1 MKKDRL
7 LAFSDGVLAIIITIL
22 VLGISNPAGY
32 KMQDLLSLVP
42 NIVSYILSF
51 VYIGLYWNNHHHM
64 WQVANKVNGKI
75 LWANLN
81 LLFWISLMPIAT
93 NWMGEYPDQSY
104 PVAFFGFIL
113 LLSSIAWFILAHLVK
128 KEEGENSLI
137 YQAYKNDKKTFLSMT
152 AYLVGILLS
161 FIMPILSVLIYWLV
175 AMYWFI
181 PDKRIEKKI
190 NLDE

>member
-181 PDKRIEKKI
+181 PDKRIEKKLI
-190 NLDE
+190 